1 MKPKAN
7 IAAAPCK
14 CARTAAGELK
24 VGIVEPA
31 LGLRPARMVWL
42 SSSEVIA
49 RFGVERGAELVARA
63 REACEDT

>member
-1 MKPKAN
+1 MKTKAN
-7 IAAAPCK
+7 VAAAPCK
-14 CARTAAGELK
+14 CSRSAAGEIK

-42 SSSEVIA
+42 SANEVIA

-63 REACEDT
+63 RESVEST